1 MEKDINGFMVQM
13 VLKVWLNMKIY
24 NAKGRRLLRFGRD
37 GIEIQTY
44 DYSYYLNYQHGYH
57 KDLDMCHKLVKMKY
71 EYDFN
76 FDVYDLFNG
85 KKFLELVKSGCIT
98 DYDGHIV
105 NVFIDGFD
113 SNLGLA
119 TDNLTS
125 GGFLVDE
132 EVWLELCNEHKV
144 EVNWANK

>member
-1 MEKDINGFMVQM
+1 MET
-13 VLKVWLNMKIY
+13 Y
-24 NAKGRRLLRFGRD
+24 NSKGRRLFRYGRD
-37 GIEIQTY
+37 GIEVQTY
-44 DYSYYLNYQHGYH
+44 DYNYYLNYQHKYH

-98 DYDGHIV
+98 DYDGHV
-105 NVFIDGFD
+105 ANVFIDGFD

-125 GGFLVDE
+125 SGFLVDE
-132 EVWLELCNEHKV
+132 EVWLDLCNECKV

>member
-1 MEKDINGFMVQM
+1 
-13 VLKVWLNMKIY
+13 MKTY
-24 NAKGRRLLRFGRD
+24 NAKGQRLFRYGRD
-37 GIEIQTY
+37 GVEIQTY
-44 DYSYYLNYQHGYH
+44 DYSYYLNYQHKYH

-85 KKFLELVKSGCIT
+85 KQFLELVESGCIT
-98 DYDGHIV
+98 DSDGRIV

-119 TDNLTS
+119 IDNLTS

-132 EVWLELCNEHKV
+132 EVWLDLCNEHKV